1 MRSRSTSLLISLL
14 TQLALASVI
23 SLPAS
28 AIAEEPAVFPTLAA
42 VDELVEEFQSQH
54 QIPAMAVALTHQGSI
69 VHAAGYGW
77 ADFEKQ
83 ESVTATSLFRI
94 ASVSKPI
101 TAVAILQAVQRG
113 ELKLDDPYL
122 SYLDLESEI
131 EAAGEKFDLR
141 QRQITIRHLLQ
152 HRGGWD
158 RDASFDPMFR
168 AAEFAEEFG
177 TAPPAGPQEVI
188 RAMLRRPLDFDPGQR
203 YAYSN
208 YGYCLLGRILERLS
222 NTTYEASVIDSTLR
236 PLGIES
242 MRLGRTRLEARFPGE
257 VVYHHPG
264 QSTSVFAADFGQ
276 PVPHPYGAWHLEAMD
291 SHGGWIA
298 SAVDL
303 AKFALAIQDRD
314 NSPLLRPEIWD
325 LMHERPEG
333 EAGYESSGEPKD
345 VYYGLGWQ
353 NRALERD
360 RWNRWHT
367 GSLPGTSAILILRHD
382 GWGMIG
388 LMNSRTSANGEGL
401 AGEFDQLMHR
411 LADAAK

>member
-1 MRSRSTSLLISLL
+1 MRCRSKSLLISLL
-14 TQLALASVI
+14 TSLAVASLI
-23 SLPAS
+23 SLPKI
-28 AIAEEPAVFPTLAA
+28 AIAEEPAVFPTVAE
-42 VDELVEEFQSQH
+42 VDELVEKFRAQH
-54 QIPAMAVALTHQGSI
+54 QIPAMAIALTHQGSI

-83 ESVTATSLFRI
+83 ENVTASSLFRI

-131 EAAGEKFDLR
+131 EAAGRRFDPR

-168 AAEFAEEFG
+168 AAEFADEFG
-177 TAPPAGPQEVI
+177 IAPPAGPHEVI

-208 YGYCLLGRILERLS
+208 YGYCLLGRILERVS
-222 NTTYEASVIDSTLR
+222 AKTYEAAVLDTTLR
-236 PLGIES
+236 PLGIEP

-257 VVYHHPG
+257 VVYHDPG
-264 QSTSVFAADFGQ
+264 ESSSVFAADFGQ
-276 PVPHPYGAWHLEAMD
+276 SVPHPYGAWHLEAMD
-291 SHGGWIA
+291 AHGGWIA

-303 AKFALAIQDRD
+303 AKFTLAIQDRRK
-314 NSPLLRPEIWD
+314 SPLLLPKTWK

-333 EAGYESSGEPKD
+333 EAGYESSGQPKD

-353 NRALERD
+353 IRAVD
-360 RWNRWHT
+360 QNRWNRWHA

-388 LMNSRTSANGEGL
+388 LMNTRTSVLGEGL

-411 LADAAK
+411 LADAAR